1 MSHAYIPTH
10 ADGQDYLFSGISI
23 DYLSVDDS
31 IYLPIQTNAV
41 IQVLSLS
48 FEKEGLSS
56 SERQRDF
63 HKRSLLLHLS

>member
-1 MSHAYIPTH
+1 MSRAYIPTH

-23 DYLSVDDS
+23 DYSSVDDS

-41 IQVLSLS
+41 IQFLLS

-63 HKRSLLLHLS
+63 HKSSLLPHLS